1 MSSSAGLREC
11 KPELEGRKSLYGRPA
26 GTSCGRAQNRAS
38 NRDWIV
44 RKGASGMKVRLWTG
58 LSAVLLLL
66 VAIAYYGYERWGGR
80 NGTLSDD
87 ALALMPTEASFV
99 FFADLGELR
108 QAPFFSALYSW
119 APKPEAD
126 ADYAQFLQ
134 ATGFNY
140 ERDLDRLSIAVL
152 KHGQEASF
160 FAVADG
166 RFDRKKIAAY
176 ALRSGTGF
184 NSGGREIFSVP
195 VNERAGRVSF
205 SFLRNDRIALAN
217 ESDLSRILAGNQK
230 GADAADWRTRFER
243 LGGSPIFAL
252 IPQDFRTGSAL
263 SRRAPSGLRS
273 PQLSALLDQLQWI
286 TSAGKTDGDRM
297 RVVADGECNAD
308 ATAHQLADLLNGI
321 LVLAQA
327 GLNDSKTRKQL
338 DPPPPEPHLQLLKRA
353 TRSRTHPAQTQPI
366 RL

>member
-1 MSSSAGLREC
+1 
-11 KPELEGRKSLYGRPA
+11 
-26 GTSCGRAQNRAS
+26 
-38 NRDWIV
+38 
-44 RKGASGMKVRLWTG
+44 MKVRLWTG

-80 NGTLSDD
+80 NGTLRDD

-140 ERDLDRLSIAVL
+140 ERDLDRLSVAVL

-176 ALRSGTGF
+176 ALRSGTRF

-195 VNERAGRVSF
+195 VNESARRVSF
-205 SFLRNDRIALAN
+205 AFLRNDRIALAN

-243 LGGSPIFAL
+243 LGGSPIFAV
-252 IPQDFRTGSAL
+252 IRQDSGTGSAL
-263 SRRAPSGLRS
+263 SKRAPSGLRS

-286 TSAGKTDGDRM
+286 TIAGKPDGDRM
-297 RVVADGECNAD
+297 RVVAEGECNAD
-308 ATAHQLADLLNGI
+308 ATSQQLSDLLNGI

-338 DPPPPEPHLQLLKRA
+338 DPAAREAYLELVKGADVSRIDRGETKTVRLVFDVTPKFLDAARA
-353 TRSRTHPAQTQPI
+353 TAPITPPAPASNRAPRTRTPHK
-366 RL
+366 